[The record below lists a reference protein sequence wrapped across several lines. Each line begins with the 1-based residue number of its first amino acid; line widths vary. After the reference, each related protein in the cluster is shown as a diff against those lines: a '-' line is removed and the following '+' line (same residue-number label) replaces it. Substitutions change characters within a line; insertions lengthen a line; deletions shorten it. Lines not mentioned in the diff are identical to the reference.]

1 MKATPP
7 VVRWALTSVQKALAF
22 RKKLLLK
29 VEHRIFDIV
38 REDGNLVW
46 RFHGIE
52 KRVPLNGQGLEL
64 FDHLTLK
71 MILNSHS
78 TLIMGRLGRYE
89 SNVMTWVN
97 PSNGK
102 LVDRVAR
109 YATLLIERQGV
120 ENVDYDEVVRLQFE
134 VKKTLSSKE
143 SIVLETVKR
152 YLHR

>member
-1 MKATPP
+1 MKATPQYQ
-7 VVRWALTSVQKALAF
+7 SGFDFSQKAPAF
-22 RKKLLLK
+22 RKKILPK
-29 VEHRIFDIV
+29 VEHRLFDIV

-52 KRVPLNGQGLEL
+52 KRIPLQGEGLDL

-71 MILNSHS
+71 MILNTHS

-109 YATLLIERQGV
+109 YATLLAERQGAR
-120 ENVDYDEVVRLQFE
+120 NVDYDEIVRIQFE
-134 VKKTLSSKE
+134 VKKT
-143 SIVLETVKR
+143 
-152 YLHR
+152 

>member
-1 MKATPP
+1 
-7 VVRWALTSVQKALAF
+7 SQKAVAF
-22 RKKLLLK
+22 RKKLLPK
-29 VEHRIFDIV
+29 VEHRMFDIV
-38 REDGNLVW
+38 RDGANLVW

-52 KRVPLNGQGLEL
+52 KRIPLIGGLEL

-71 MILNSHS
+71 MILNIHS

-109 YATLLIERQGV
+109 YATLLVEREGRRD
-120 ENVDYDEVVRLQFE
+120 VDYDEIVRIEFD
-134 VKKTLSSKE
+134 VKKTLNSKE
-143 SIVLETVKR
+143 SIVIETAKR
-152 YLHR
+152 YLATPAPG